1 MTDLRVV
8 LLGPPGAG
16 KGTQAKLL
24 QEASGACQVSTGD
37 ILRKAVREQ
46 TSLGKEAAQYI
57 EKGELVPDRVVLD
70 LVAER
75 LKEEDCKEGFILDG
89 FPRTIAQAEG
99 LGKILKEMRLD
110 LRAVLSIEVPQGV
123 IVQRLAGRRTCRNCE
138 ALFHVTFDPPQ
149 KEGICD
155 RCGGELFQRKD
166 DREETI
172 EARLRVYEE
181 QTAPLIDYYRG
192 QGILEQIEGVGSVEE
207 IRRRVFTAIGEGKK

>member
-24 QEASGACQVSTGD
+24 QEVSGACQVSTGD
-37 ILRKAVREQ
+37 ILRKAVREK
-46 TSLGKEAAQYI
+46 TSLGEEAARYI

-70 LVAER
+70 LVGER
-75 LKEEDCKEGFILDG
+75 LKEKDCAEGFILDG
-89 FPRTIAQAEG
+89 FPRTIAQSEG
-99 LGKILKEMRLD
+99 LEKMLKDMRLN

-123 IVQRLAGRRTCRNCE
+123 VVQRLAGRRTCRSCE
-138 ALFHVTFDPPQ
+138 ALFHVTFNPPER
-149 KEGICD
+149 EGICD
-155 RCGGELFQRKD
+155 RCGGELFQRED

-192 QGILEQIEGVGSVEE
+192 QGILRKVEGVGSVED
-207 IRRRVFTAIGEGKK
+207 IRRRVFTALGEAGK